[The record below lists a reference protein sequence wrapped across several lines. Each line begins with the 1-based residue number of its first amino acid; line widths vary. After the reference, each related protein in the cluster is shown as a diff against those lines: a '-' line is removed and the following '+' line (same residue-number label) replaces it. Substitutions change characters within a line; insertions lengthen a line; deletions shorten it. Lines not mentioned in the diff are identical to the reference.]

1 MIHYNKKKY
10 IESRV
15 LEIAEYTLKTKSDIR
30 RSAKKFG
37 VSKSTVHKDLSK
49 RLPQIDFKLYSQ
61 IVTVLIDN
69 KYLGQL
75 QGGESTKNKYY
86 KGAIQISGV
95 AYGTK
100 KIN

>member
-1 MIHYNKKKY
+1 MLNNKNSKF
-10 IESRV
+10 IESRA

-49 RLPQIDFKLYSQ
+49 RLPQIDLNLYSQ
-61 IVTVLIDN
+61 IATVFIDN

-75 QGGESTKNKYY
+75 QGGESTRKKYC
-86 KGAIQISGV
+86 KESIRIC
-95 AYGTK
+95 
-100 KIN
+100 

>member
-1 MIHYNKKKY
+1 MIHYNNKKY

-49 RLPQIDFKLYSQ
+49 RLPKINSILYAQIEA
-61 IVTVLIDN
+61 VLTEN
-69 KYLGQL
+69 KYIGQL
-75 QGGESTKNKYY
+75 LGGEMTKNKYY
-86 KGAIQISGV
+86 KGAI
-95 AYGTK
+95 
-100 KIN
+100 